1 MPSPAPHARSPG
13 SSSGSAVWPASASGS
28 PLCSPCGRPVSS
40 STAGAAHCGGPGE
53 TIAGS
58 SDTYVVF
65 ASSSAGILQPPIMR
79 ASTPDRDVR
88 RRRAEENE
96 ETFIGS
102 FWKKTPPKKTTVSHR
117 WNDYTFRSVM
127 AVFFCV
133 LAFLLRIIEPWW
145 ENLWESNGLSL
156 RFPRCDLVAIPAVT
170 VVAIVVFFLT
180 IDVDSLAMILFFHFL
195 VISIYGRFAFRVAKR
210 YQEYGSEYESISRAI
225 MHVGAFVLLSSTSFG
240 WLQYGHVTSS
250 LGGGQGQSVEVLV
263 VDASVSKG
271 LESMGFEV

>member
-1 MPSPAPHARSPG
+1 MSPLVTHGDPAVHSRGWPPATPSPGRHARGPG
-13 SSSGSAVWPASASGS
+13 SSSGSALWPASASGS

-127 AVFFCV
+127 AARTGALRQSILKKAFSGQLVQQDPTDEPASAL
-133 LAFLLRIIEPWW
+133 LARIRPERNTEP
-145 ENLWESNGLSL
+145 S
-156 RFPRCDLVAIPAVT
+156 
-170 VVAIVVFFLT
+170 
-180 IDVDSLAMILFFHFL
+180 
-195 VISIYGRFAFRVAKR
+195 KR
-210 YQEYGSEYESISRAI
+210 SRRRAE
-225 MHVGAFVLLSSTSFG
+225 A
-240 WLQYGHVTSS
+240 
-250 LGGGQGQSVEVLV
+250 
-263 VDASVSKG
+263 
-271 LESMGFEV
+271 